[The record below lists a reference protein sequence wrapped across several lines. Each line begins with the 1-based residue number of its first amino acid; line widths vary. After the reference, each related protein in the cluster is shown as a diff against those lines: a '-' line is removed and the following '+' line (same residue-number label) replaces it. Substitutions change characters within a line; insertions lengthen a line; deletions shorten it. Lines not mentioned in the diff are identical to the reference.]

1 MWHMHYLCHGL
12 TKEVYLTWCSA
23 PAGWSSCTP
32 RDSRV
37 SRLGTALSPLS
48 ASLVGRWV
56 IWVCPGRWL
65 YRRVWWRGPA
75 PVRAEEGLK
84 FVPRLWIQSGRPS
97 GWSCDLPAKTVFPLL
112 QYSTTIGQ
120 HVYWTRHYC
129 VDLSVRQRSFQRNQL
144 KKSFFFRQKVEKP
157 TEH

>member
-1 MWHMHYLCHGL
+1 MVCQKHLLTLPYRWLGLQELKTGTEIMWYMHYLCHGM

-97 GWSCDLPAKTVFPLL
+97 GWSCGLSATTVFPIL
-112 QYSTTIGQ
+112 QYIKCALLWS
-120 HVYWTRHYC
+120 
-129 VDLSVRQRSFQRNQL
+129 RS
-144 KKSFFFRQKVEKP
+144 S
-157 TEH
+157 